1 MEAAPASLAG
11 AAAADTEQA
20 SASWI
25 LDSGAGYHLAGEDL
39 LSAPLLAN
47 LSQDEKCIKLATAN
61 GVVESQGTVRVYIP
75 ELETEADLLVM
86 HNCPAVL
93 SMGRLI
99 EDDGY
104 RFTWHSGEAVLTSPS
119 GARLRCE
126 VQNYVPSLK
135 AGSISTVA
143 ACAGVLQLPCAL
155 PGVREALPD
164 EPSDPEQ
171 DERPPEDA
179 PGEAQD
185 AEQPA
190 PPPPADGD
198 PLPDGG
204 AESIFHMMTHTPK
217 RDDCLACMEAKV
229 KAKYAKRKSPQLDDD
244 PKGWGH
250 TLLADHYVVGELG
263 LGIEDERYG
272 LLLKDL
278 GTSFLGNFAV
288 TDKTTNAT
296 IMMIRE
302 FGGPDTQWTY
312 MASDN
317 ARELVGAAK
326 YENMLHLPSTPWR
339 PTSNSLIEREV
350 GLLSGGTRALL
361 AKSGLSHLW
370 WPHAAKCYVHARNVV
385 PRAPGEA
392 TPWHDRFGE
401 KWHGPLF
408 PFGCMVVYRPPDP
421 YKSRQKFAP
430 RGRKGIFLSYFLLPG
445 NIWKGDFVV
454 ADLEEMV
461 NNIDGKIR
469 TFRIKE
475 ARLPP
480 QGIEFPLR
488 EARDRVL
495 TRQTDEAV
503 AGGGMDEQYEVE
515 IAGADDEMDQEAI
528 EDAPRSEAIENVE
541 PPAGQPSSST
551 ELMRVPRGSRIY
563 IPRVGPPAP
572 PPPKRSVNYPDYT
585 TIEFIQDNPKQIGS
599 KSRELYEAYKTAKT
613 IGEARAAGATRGH
626 IRYDISKGFAKI
638 APEGLVVVMA
648 ATALRAPLLEGW
660 CAPDSALGR
669 TGERCGR
676 RVLRF
681 TEKEDLGK
689 PETVDAAAREVRK
702 NPGCHLH
709 GSLPCTPWSAWQSMN
724 LAKASDVAKEKIR
737 KAREKSLEFVVSFKR
752 IAKIALAGGGSVSF
766 EWPRYCS
773 GWKQPEVMNMIEE
786 LQLTAVDVDGC
797 SVGVVRKA
805 DGQPMLKPWRFM
817 VSSPHLVEQLQGFR
831 CQGGHQHAPCSG
843 PDTAR
848 SAFYP
853 EELCRAVHKGLDEHE
868 RNAKGYQATDVD
880 VRPAGVV
887 HDVCR
892 SEIEPGVVHDVC
904 RSTPEELTGPAETS
918 GGQGHDAAEASGGP
932 AVTAHRLRVDPSNFG
947 LWSGLVTRIVPAG
960 TPEFKSAPCARALKK
975 ERSTLMA
982 QDVWDEK
989 DPHEW
994 ADVRRADPRAMC
1006 GRVFAI
1012 MGEKAAE
1019 RNLPPDQRDYKA
1031 RVVFAGNAIQ
1041 TSSGVPAH
1049 ELFQEVSQAPAAM
1062 ATVRCLL
1069 AAAALRGWTPKVR
1082 DAAQAYI
1089 QSRIDS
1095 GDRPSTWVRLPKS
1108 WWPATWYDK
1117 GGAALFNDPVV
1128 RLHKA
1133 LYGHPEAG
1141 ALWDKHLRDILI
1153 ALGWTALDSHP
1164 GFWTHARSRAL
1175 LAVYVD
1181 DLLMAASP
1189 EDEDRLWQELESKVT
1204 FGEPASAIA
1213 KFLGAHH
1220 RVTRDK
1226 DIVTYECQMR
1236 DFLLDAAEKFMEETG
1251 ATHLAFARTP
1261 YLPDDFDPKADA
1273 TPGVHAGTASSHLM
1287 KLLYAARVCRPDLTV
1302 GITRLAAKVTSW
1314 NTSHDR
1320 ALKRLMQ
1327 YCHHNANLMLTG
1339 CLSVKDINDA
1349 IVVMS
1354 PDADLAGDMETAKS
1368 TSGLWLEMRSSC
1380 GMRAWPLSWKS
1391 KKQGS
1396 TASSTCEAEYISM
1409 ASGAKQE
1416 AIPAQLFMESALGR
1430 TVGLRC
1436 LEDNTQCIAAV
1447 RNGYSAALRSLPR
1460 TERIAL
1466 SVAHEVFVETP
1477 ENALVYEETSLH
1489 RGDMFTKR
1497 LAAPAFEDALARIGM
1512 RRMV

>member
-1 MEAAPASLAG
+1 M
-11 AAAADTEQA
+11 
-20 SASWI
+20 
-25 LDSGAGYHLAGEDL
+25 
-39 LSAPLLAN
+39 
-47 LSQDEKCIKLATAN
+47 
-61 GVVESQGTVRVYIP
+61 RVYIP

-86 HNCPAVL
+86 RNCPAVL

-104 RFTWHSGEAVLTSPS
+104 QFTWHSGEAVLTSPS

-126 VQNYVPSLK
+126 VRNYVPSLE
-135 AGSISTVA
+135 AGPIPSAA
-143 ACAGVLQLPCAL
+143 ACVGVLRLPCAL

-179 PGEAQD
+179 PDEAQD
-185 AEQPA
+185 AELPA
-190 PPPPADGD
+190 PPPPADGE

-204 AESIFHMMTHTPK
+204 ADSIFHMMTHTPK

-229 KAKYAKRKSPQLDDD
+229 KAKYAKRKSPQLDGE

-272 LLLKDL
+272 LLMKDL

-296 IMMIRE
+296 IMMLRE
-302 FGGPDTQWTY
+302 FGGPDTNWTF

-317 ARELVGAAK
+317 AKELVGAAK

-385 PRAPGEA
+385 PRAPGDA

-408 PFGCMVVYRPPDP
+408 PFGCMVVYRPPNP

-480 QGIEFPLR
+480 QGIVFPLR

-495 TRQTDEAV
+495 ARRADDAV

-515 IAGADDEMDQEAI
+515 IAAADDELDQEAI
-528 EDAPRSEAIENVE
+528 EDKRSLEAIEDEIAIEMIEDVQQ
-541 PPAGQPSSST
+541 AGQPSSSS
-551 ELMRVPRGSRIY
+551 ELQRVPRGSRIY

-572 PPPKRSVNYPDYT
+572 PPPKENVNHPDST
-585 TIEFIQDNPKQIGS
+585 PIDFIQDNPKKVGS
-599 KSRELYEAYKTAKT
+599 QSHELYEAYKTAKT
-613 IGEARAAGATRGH
+613 IGEARALGATRGH
-626 IRYDISKGFAKI
+626 IRYDIFKGFAKV

-648 ATALRAPLLEGW
+648 VTAVRAPLLEGW
-660 CAPDSALGR
+660 CAPDSALGK

-676 RVLRF
+676 RVLRY
-681 TEKEDLGK
+681 TEKEDLSK
-689 PETVDAAAREVRK
+689 AETVNAAAREVR
-702 NPGCHLH
+702 NHPGCHLH
-709 GSLPCTPWSAWQSMN
+709 GSLPCTPWSSWQKLN
-724 LAKASDVAKEKIR
+724 LARASDAAKEKIYKSR
-737 KAREKSLEFVVSFKR
+737 KQSLEFIDSFTR
-752 IAKIALAGGGSVSF
+752 IAKVALARGGSVSF

-773 GWKQPEVMNMIEE
+773 GWKTPEVTNMIKE

-805 DGQPMLKPWRFM
+805 DGEPMLKPWRFM
-817 VSSPHLVEQLQGFR
+817 VSSPHLAAQLQDFR
-831 CQGGHQHAPCSG
+831 CHGGHRHVPCSG
-843 PDTAR
+843 VDTAR

-853 EELCRAVHKGLDEHE
+853 EQLCEEVHKGLDEHE
-868 RNAKGYQATDVD
+868 RCARPPRKARSDQPLKTPELERKLAESNQAIAAS

-892 SEIEPGVVHDVC
+892 SGTEPGVVHDVC
-904 RSTPEELTGPAETS
+904 RSAPEELTGPAETS
-918 GGQGHDAAEASGGP
+918 GGPKRG
-932 AVTAHRLRVDPSNFG
+932 THRLHLDPNTFG
-947 LWSGLVTRIVPAG
+947 LWSGLVTRIIPAG
-960 TPEFKSAPCARALKK
+960 TPEFKSDSCARALHK
-975 ERSTLMA
+975 ELSTLRA
-982 QDVWDEK
+982 QNVWDES
-989 DPHEW
+989 DPQEW
-994 ADVRRADPRAMC
+994 ATVRRADPRAMC

-1019 RNLPPDQRDYKA
+1019 RNLPPEQRIYKA

-1049 ELFQEVSQAPAAM
+1049 ELFQEVSSAPAAM
-1062 ATVRCLL
+1062 MTVRSLL
-1069 AAAALRGWTPKVR
+1069 AACALRGLDPKVR

-1089 QSRIDS
+1089 QSSID
-1095 GDRPSTWVRLPKS
+1095 GDGR
-1108 WWPATWYDK
+1108 PATWIRLPRAWWPPEWFHADGSPK
-1117 GGAALFNDPVV
+1117 FVDPVI
-1128 RLHKA
+1128 RLRKA

-1141 ALWDKHLRDILI
+1141 ALWEKHLKKILTE
-1153 ALGWTALDSHP
+1153 LGWAPLDSHP
-1164 GFWTHARSRAL
+1164 GFWVHIETGAL

-1181 DLLMAASP
+1181 DLLLGAPADK
-1189 EDEDRLWQELESKVT
+1189 EKRLWDDLASRVG
-1204 FGEPASAIA
+1204 FGDPPEPIA

-1226 DIVTYECQMR
+1226 DLVSYTCQMK

-1251 ATHLAFARTP
+1251 VKHLAAARTP
-1261 YLPDDFDPKADA
+1261 YPTEDFDPKANA
-1273 TPGVHAGTASSHLM
+1273 VPGVHAKTASSHLM

-1302 GITRLAAKVTSW
+1302 AITRLAAKVTSW

-1327 YCHHNANLMLTG
+1327 YCHHNADLMLTG
-1339 CLSVKDINDA
+1339 SLSITDA
-1349 IVVMS
+1349 DDALVVMS

-1368 TSGLWLEMRSSC
+1368 TSGMWLEVRSSC
-1380 GMRAWPLSWKS
+1380 GTRSWPLSWRS

-1409 ASGAKQE
+1409 ATACKTEG
-1416 AIPAQLFMESALGR
+1416 IPAQLLMEAALRR

-1447 RNGYSAALRSLPR
+1447 NNGYSAVLRPLPR
-1460 TERIAL
+1460 TERKAL
-1466 SVAHEVFVETP
+1466 SVAHEVFIETA
-1477 ENALVYEETSLH
+1477 ENALIYEETSLH

-1497 LAAPAFEDALARIGM
+1497 LAAPAFEDAIARIGM
-1512 RRMV
+1512 KRMV